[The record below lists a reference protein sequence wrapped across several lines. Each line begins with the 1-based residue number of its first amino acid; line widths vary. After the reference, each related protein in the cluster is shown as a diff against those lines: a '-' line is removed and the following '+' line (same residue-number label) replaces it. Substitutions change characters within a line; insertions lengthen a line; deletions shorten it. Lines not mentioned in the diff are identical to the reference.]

1 MYDVTIP
8 EEGLSRVLLKVQDVL
23 GKERI
28 PTIIEINI
36 IIIKKLH
43 HPSIKLKSIM
53 TCLFKN

>member
-36 IIIKKLH
+36 IIIKKIAS
-43 HPSIKLKSIM
+43 SI
-53 TCLFKN
+53 N